1 MKMKKIISVIAMFTL
16 ISGTVFSVNAVN
28 KPNDEH
34 ETAAL
39 SYADANLKEYAQQ
52 VAVLVNKERKSNGL
66 NPLRFSPLLSEAALI
81 RSGELPKSFSH
92 TRPDGSSF
100 FTAMTELGI
109 SYRTAGENIAYGQKN
124 PESVMNAWMNS
135 SGHRSNIL
143 NKNVDYIG
151 VGVTF
156 QNGMYYWTQ
165 LFAASDQLYEGS
177 YPSGRNAVT
186 TAPVTTAV
194 HTSTTVK
201 TTTTA
206 VKTTSPAETS
216 VTTTAKADDE
226 KPDEIFTTIKTT
238 DVPETITS
246 TTITTV
252 IPVTDI
258 VTTTTITTT
267 TNCTVIKP
275 PVITIPVGDNCSGI
289 GIGVIVIKGKN

>member
-135 SGHRSNIL
+135 SGHLSLIH
-143 NKNVDYIG
+143 I
-151 VGVTF
+151 
-156 QNGMYYWTQ
+156 
-165 LFAASDQLYEGS
+165 
-177 YPSGRNAVT
+177 
-186 TAPVTTAV
+186 
-194 HTSTTVK
+194 
-201 TTTTA
+201 
-206 VKTTSPAETS
+206 
-216 VTTTAKADDE
+216 
-226 KPDEIFTTIKTT
+226 
-238 DVPETITS
+238 
-246 TTITTV
+246 
-252 IPVTDI
+252 
-258 VTTTTITTT
+258 
-267 TNCTVIKP
+267 
-275 PVITIPVGDNCSGI
+275 
-289 GIGVIVIKGKN
+289 

>member
-177 YPSGRNAVT
+177 YLPG
-186 TAPVTTAV
+186 
-194 HTSTTVK
+194 
-201 TTTTA
+201 
-206 VKTTSPAETS
+206 ET
-216 VTTTAKADDE
+216 
-226 KPDEIFTTIKTT
+226 PLQ
-238 DVPETITS
+238 
-246 TTITTV
+246 
-252 IPVTDI
+252 
-258 VTTTTITTT
+258 
-267 TNCTVIKP
+267 P
-275 PVITIPVGDNCSGI
+275 PL
-289 GIGVIVIKGKN
+289 